1 MDIGSKDILQQHILE
16 EIQNREKIL
25 LDTYKNLKTTAI
37 ENKFFN
43 SVLEDYDQYY
53 KYIISDKKKQIL
65 AFQTISEYLDRII
78 MNTSTLNDKSEI
90 LKKDQENILKKLASI
105 RKELQE
111 ITQ

>member
-1 MDIGSKDILQQHILE
+1 MI
-16 EIQNREKIL
+16 
-25 LDTYKNLKTTAI
+25 
-37 ENKFFN
+37 NK
-43 SVLEDYDQYY
+43 
-53 KYIISDKKKQIL
+53 
-65 AFQTISEYLDRII
+65 EYLDRII